1 MRQGEPGSQCSLC
14 NMVALG
20 EQNQDQEIV
29 PPFCKANSVS
39 LAFGNGK
46 TCRSKRLCG
55 RAQFE
60 MGKLM
65 GSIEDGQIGK
75 TCRLLWTL

>member
-1 MRQGEPGSQCSLC
+1 MRQGETGSQCSLC
-14 NMVALG
+14 DMVALG
-20 EQNQDQEIV
+20 EYEIV

-39 LAFGNGK
+39 LAFRNGK